1 MSTHRKPGRARTASA
16 PGAEKLLEQYGCG
29 PIQNAKRIYYLSME
43 FPIGRSRTIAEYA
56 AEIWDA
62 KPCPVP

>member
-1 MSTHRKPGRARTASA
+1 MSTHRKPGPARTASA
-16 PGAEKLLEQYGCG
+16 PGAEKLLEQF
-29 PIQNAKRIYYLSME
+29 S
-43 FPIGRSRTIAEYA
+43 SDRTIAEYA

>member
-1 MSTHRKPGRARTASA
+1 MPPRRRPPAGDAGKDKKEGAMSTHRKPGPARTASA
-16 PGAEKLLEQYGCG
+16 PGAEKLLEQF
-29 PIQNAKRIYYLSME
+29 S
-43 FPIGRSRTIAEYA
+43 SDRTIAEYA